1 MRTQPAETT
10 VGWGILGTG
19 AIAAKFAADLSR
31 VPGARLVAVGSR
43 RRDTADVFANAH
55 GVPEAFDTYEGLV
68 RCPAVDVVYVATPH
82 SCHRPNTLLALEAGK
97 AVLCEKPFA
106 LTASEAA
113 DMIAAARGHR
123 RFLMEAMWTRCFPL
137 MDRLDEWIDAGVLG
151 DLRMLTADFGYRADP
166 SEKPRVLDPVLGGGA
181 LLDVG
186 VYPIALAWSLFGPP
200 SAILSQVHL
209 ATPDVDESCAILF
222 QHANGALA
230 QLAASVGV
238 DTAKEAVLSGTSA
251 AVRLPCPWWKPSVMI
266 LSREDADVEIVR
278 QPFDGFGYQ
287 YEILEVMRCL
297 RAGLLESPRM
307 PLDETLAIMHAL
319 DTIRAQWRGVPR
331 IPA

>member
-1 MRTQPAETT
+1 MADKIR
-10 VGWGILGTG
+10 WGIIGCG
-19 AIAAKFAADLSR
+19 NIAHKFAEGLRALEDAEL
-31 VPGARLVAVGSR
+31 LAVGSR
-43 RRDTADVFANAH
+43 TQENA
-55 GVPEAFDTYEGLV
+55 EAFGAEFNTPRRYGSYEALAND
-68 RCPAVDVVYVATPH
+68 PDLDAVYIGTPH
-82 SCHRPNTLLALEAGK
+82 PMHKPNSILCLRAGK

-106 LTASEAA
+106 VNRAEAEEV
-113 DMIAAARGHR
+113 ITVARTKK